1 MAYCCWWKKPK
12 DVRQPYHVHWK
23 MACQGPKTLTYDMEN
38 SARETVYHNSGMR
51 QLLNLVPILSEKH
64 KSSFLAWDGGR
75 DCLPLRDGVRGTSLA
90 CLGLCVPDAGA
101 ADTMACLLSCYNFCP
116 GGICCFLFH
125 RSIPSQIQ
133 SRNILQCSSWPQ
145 NQAGF
150 ISLSSYI
157 RSGPPHHTGAYVLE
171 LAITSCWR
179 L

>member
-1 MAYCCWWKKPK
+1 
-12 DVRQPYHVHWK
+12 
-23 MACQGPKTLTYDMEN
+23 MEN

-64 KSSFLAWDGGR
+64 KSSFLAWARRPSSRG
-75 DCLPLRDGVRGTSLA
+75 CYPLDVDVQKNTMVGVTVSLW
-90 CLGLCVPDAGA
+90 GMVFGA
-101 ADTMACLLSCYNFCP
+101 LHWLAWDSAFPTQVQQTLWHVSSCYNFCP